1 MSLFLYWHYCEP
13 KVPQA
18 AKAVS
23 GGQDTLVDLFG
34 RIENFFTRLE
44 AYIHIPPT
52 VGMVDMIVKIM
63 VQVLSILSIA
73 TKAFQQNRTSE
84 LFPDDIPFPSVYHS
98 TERFLTNLVG
108 RTDVEDAL
116 QKLDKLTQDE
126 ARTAIAEGLKATH
139 GVDDKVEGLRGKVT
153 GISDQVQDVQDSVKG
168 VDCRV
173 REVGDKIIGGERITL
188 NLSAMSSERFL

>member
-1 MSLFLYWHYCEP
+1 M
-13 KVPQA
+13 
-18 AKAVS
+18 
-23 GGQDTLVDLFG
+23 LVDLFG
-34 RIENFFTRLE
+34 CIENLFGRLE

-63 VQVLSILSIA
+63 VQVLSVLSIA

-84 LFPDDIPFPSVYHS
+84 LIPDDIPSPLVYHS

-126 ARTAIAEGLKATH
+126 ARIATAEGLRATH
-139 GVDDKVEGLRGKVT
+139 GVDNKVEDLRGKVT
-153 GISDQVQDVQDSVKG
+153 GISDQVQEVQDSVKG

-173 REVGDKIIGGERITL
+173 REVGDKIIDGE
-188 NLSAMSSERFL
+188 